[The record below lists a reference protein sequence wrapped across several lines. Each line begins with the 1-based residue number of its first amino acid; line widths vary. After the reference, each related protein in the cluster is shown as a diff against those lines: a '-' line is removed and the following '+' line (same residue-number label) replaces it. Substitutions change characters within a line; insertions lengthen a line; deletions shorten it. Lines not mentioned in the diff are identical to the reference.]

1 MKLQILYPTPLL
13 TIISLSLMSAGCN
26 QPSDK
31 NNHLSSLK
39 LSNSTAE
46 NAYDF
51 LDEID
56 LDLLK
61 DENEQKLFELTLMYE
76 DYDLKIEKDADD
88 AVQPWKLYATIYINQ
103 RPHEISL
110 SDSSLEKLEEQL
122 SHEIISRKSDDIVE
136 LEKTF
141 NISIEIV
148 EKNSSQKFKVT
159 DNSTGESDTFQN
171 LNDIKVVYT
180 GIENSSAYIAKK
192 AKTIKYVIR
201 KLRGKDAHNKV
212 INLKTQDAGKA
223 LVIDG
228 FDDLASALE
237 NSGLPKHLELSLKS
251 SIYMIFGG
259 AVFIGYEGASEEFQ
273 ETKNEYTESIEE
285 TKALRK
291 EIITNMENE
300 IAAKEVLLSSLD
312 ASDQS
317 LSAQGKIAREIAME
331 NAKFK
336 IEFAQEVLK
345 AINTK
350 KIQTKLDAKI
360 FNKLLDLVQ
369 NHNIKVHAIK
379 THSNTHLTLLN
390 SEYTQLFSKL
400 KSIDK
405 IKSLPVH
412 DQEYVATSLNSLFE
426 YQNGLNDSLSK
437 SIAATSILPNISRGL
452 SSMYYG
458 MVAFE
463 AKTLAE
469 LTTLNSKTFAAGS
482 AKALTFENYL
492 LSVEAIGN
500 TFLAAGQAQMVLAG
514 LSKISDNNK
523 ELKSLNT
530 WLDEMI
536 KSSFWDEVKASNLD
550 PHSKKNILNTKK
562 ILESFYKSKRNWI
575 RMRATGDTM
584 LTAGQAAMFVSGPL
598 VFGMPALSGFGA
610 GSTIL
615 GIVTSQMSDQYIDK
629 NFEFEAPA
637 EDSKEAKIA
646 KGDLDNPND
655 PLIVKLLDRSTKLVD
670 LSHQKAQVR
679 VWQKIYD
686 ALILNS
692 NIDSKE
698 LIRTLKQDWQNKHSK
713 INSAKKVYYSEI
725 YLKNLRKMFPKDN
738 PQLFN
743 KNLEFIDQAK
753 LLLNSNSNDN
763 NSVKSLNFIKFIST
777 HLRLLNTNNEVSN
790 SVYSP
795 VLIEKV
801 KSSSL
806 TNQNIGETITSI
818 FTFFDEFGLSGE
830 FDRRIVKKI
839 VLQNGFPFSGEQSAL
854 DKKKIAHRYLKEVV
868 VKTNKQP
875 WNIPNPLPGFFVYY
889 FPQLS
894 GNSDKPSKPLIFSKK
909 DKSVY
914 IFDRKLYLEDLNNYE
929 NITQA
934 EKNSVD
940 EFTKLAFE
948 TNDFAGS
955 TDQTFFAKLK
965 KMKGAFGKELRSV
978 FKLTYEAAAKSIFR
992 ANTIR
997 PITDGV
1003 VEQLDKYNNI
1013 NNISP
1018 KKSKTFSKANI
1029 AKYSYAGIEKFS
1041 NVANKYNVGMNFL
1054 LMPQSLSSIHQSVQ
1068 NGQIA
1073 DATRGALSFSF
1084 NNADLAFDLARTA
1097 GGQKFWVKHPKSFQG
1112 IGSIQI
1118 ALNVASAGLDIW
1130 QAVELFKAGQATENK
1145 SLKTDLYVN
1154 ASLTTATAA
1163 TSLGTALLLPL
1174 TAKAG
1179 PIGTAIGFTI
1189 MFSQGTY
1196 NAVRTSEQLRELGF
1210 SEEYVVLNSI
1220 GNFFGQY
1227 STGEDPKFIVKKT
1240 AKEMEETT
1248 IPEIMAL
1255 NNKEFLENIGK
1266 NKLNNSYYFNK
1277 IVFPK
1282 INLYVP
1288 YTHAVLSTYCAYGMC
1303 STQKT
1308 QIPRPIEKDKHM
1320 CLTNNSYFSNER
1332 DSTETESLLADHL
1345 AFINLNHSR
1354 LAKKA
1359 TIIPAAPPGSGFSG
1373 FATHHNYNSTTPCP
1387 NVDAN
1392 YPMIEKFDTPSA
1404 ENLEKIKNIPDSQK
1418 ADLYFVGIGDQ
1429 GKHGNMISS
1438 ISANKNNKNLFN
1450 IHPAS
1455 YILQL
1460 VGGDKEDIFE
1470 FYNYL
1475 QGKIEGSPT
1484 NGFIDGGDG
1493 IDTINLQG
1501 INIKNE
1507 KVFISLNGN
1516 TNKNN
1521 QFLEIRNVENVI
1533 GSKNDDVID
1542 GNDSNN
1548 VIFGKEGNDII
1559 KTYAGNDIL
1568 YPGTGNDELH
1578 GGIGSDVYVILK
1590 KDVAKGTEKIINN
1603 FDHRTNNN
1611 YKDYYDAIMTDIENL
1626 STLRDGHD
1634 LLLGVYEN
1642 EEFVKYIRIKYY
1654 YVSDKYKHLG
1664 ISDVNGNVYTTL
1676 NGSLDNSDENS
1687 SDYLSGQYINTINL
1701 KGNSPIVRMDEKLQ
1715 YSARENTNIN
1725 TFKALYMSGNPE
1737 KISELKKD
1745 AFNLEFKNVI
1755 GTNGND
1761 VIFGDSQDN
1770 FINGQKGVDYLKGND
1785 GDDTL
1790 SVLLETEKLEN
1801 ESQNID
1807 NVLLNY
1813 VNGQH
1818 EEFIQLAGDKGHDSY
1833 ILNLSNLS
1841 LVENSKPIFVEINNK
1856 DKQEKTD
1863 SLIISDSRNTIS
1875 NIYFTKI
1882 SNSTDSNQHLK
1893 INFFDTVEEKNYV
1906 VVLKNWFN
1914 HLENQHLQ
1922 IQVGKKLTIPLSIM
1936 NLVTNSLN
1944 KNVMKKVT
1952 GNLLESEKFEFS
1964 INDLFLAINQY
1975 HFEIFKDTYHVIENE
1990 TLRQKDNIL
1999 DFKHDMSNDPNIR
2012 KIKNKI
2018 KFAHLENDLV
2028 IQLEA
2033 NSMQEKSSF
2042 IVLKDYFNNHEF
2054 SSKNFTIKTNNV
2066 LQINSEDF
2074 KDLVSNLAD
2083 NDLMSLEL

>member
-1 MKLQILYPTPLL
+1 MRNQILYPLPLL
-13 TIISLSLMSAGCN
+13 TIISLSLISAGCN
-26 QPSDK
+26 KPADK
-31 NNHLSSLK
+31 NKQLGSISFSS
-39 LSNSTAE
+39 NTAE

-51 LDEID
+51 LDEIN

-61 DENEQKLFELTLMYE
+61 DENDQKLYELSLKYE

-88 AVQPWKLYATIYINQ
+88 GIQPWKLYATIYINQ
-103 RPHEISL
+103 RPHEIAL
-110 SDSSLEKLEEQL
+110 SDSTLEKLEEQL
-122 SHEIISRKSDDIVE
+122 SHEIISRKSDDIIE

-141 NISIEIV
+141 NISIEII
-148 EKNSSQKFKVT
+148 EKNGSQKFKVT
-159 DNSTGESDTFQN
+159 DNNSGENDTFQN
-171 LNDIKVVYT
+171 LNDIKIVYT

-201 KLRGKDAHNKV
+201 KLRGKDPHNKV

-273 ETKNEYTESIEE
+273 ETRSEYAESVEE
-285 TKALRK
+285 TKTLRK
-291 EIITNMENE
+291 EIIANMENE
-300 IAAKEVLLSSLD
+300 IAAKEVLLSSLET
-312 ASDQS
+312 SDNS
-317 LSAQGKIAREIAME
+317 LNSQAKIAREIAME

-336 IEFAQEVLK
+336 IEFAKEILK
-345 AINTK
+345 AINSK

-360 FNKLLDLVQ
+360 FTKLLDLVQ
-369 NHNIKVHAIK
+369 NHNMKVKEIK
-379 THSNTHLTLLN
+379 TNANVHLKVLN
-390 SEYTQLFSKL
+390 SDHAQLFNKL
-400 KSIDK
+400 KSIEK
-405 IKSLPVH
+405 IKSLPVQ

-426 YQNGLNDSLSK
+426 YQKGLNDSLSK
-437 SIAATSILPNISRGL
+437 SIESTSILPNISRGL
-452 SSMYYG
+452 SSMFYG

-469 LTTLNSKTFAAGS
+469 LTTLNSNTLAAGS
-482 AKALTFENYL
+482 AKALAFENYL
-492 LSVEAIGN
+492 FSVEAIGN

-514 LSKISDNNK
+514 LSKISDNSK

-530 WLDEMI
+530 WIEEMV

-562 ILESFYKSKRNWI
+562 ILENFYKSKRNWI
-575 RMRATGDTM
+575 RMRAMGDTM

-629 NFEFEAPA
+629 NFEFDAPA
-637 EDSKEAKIA
+637 EDSMEAKIA

-679 VWQKIYD
+679 IWQKIYD
-686 ALILNS
+686 TLIINP
-692 NIDSKE
+692 NVDSKE
-698 LIRTLKQDWQNKHSK
+698 LIRSLKHDWQNKNSK
-713 INSAKKVYYSEI
+713 INSAKKAYYSEV
-725 YLKNLRKMFPKDN
+725 YLKNLKKMFPENN

-753 LLLNSNSNDN
+753 LLLNSNTNE
-763 NSVKSLNFIKFIST
+763 NSSLKSLNFIKFIST
-777 HLRLLNTNNEVSN
+777 HLRLLNINKEVSN
-790 SVYSP
+790 NVYSP

-801 KSSSL
+801 KTSSL
-806 TNQNIGETITSI
+806 SNHKIGETITSI
-818 FTFFDEFGLSGE
+818 FTFFDEFGLAGE

-839 VLQNGFPFSGEQSAL
+839 VLQNGFPFSTEKSAL

-929 NITQA
+929 SITQS
-934 EKNSVD
+934 EKIAVD

-948 TNDFAGS
+948 ASDYANS
-955 TDQTFFAKLK
+955 IDQTFFAKLK
-965 KMKGAFGKELRSV
+965 KMKGIFGKELRSV
-978 FKLTYEAAAKSIFR
+978 FVLTYEAAAKSIFK

-1013 NNISP
+1013 NNIAP
-1018 KKSKTFSKANI
+1018 IKSKKFSKANI

-1041 NVANKYNVGMNFL
+1041 HAANKYNVGMNFL
-1054 LMPQSLSSIHQSVQ
+1054 LMPQSLSNIHQSVQ
-1068 NGQIA
+1068 NGEIA

-1112 IGSIQI
+1112 IGSIQV

-1130 QAVELFKAGQATENK
+1130 QAVELFKAGHATENK

-1210 SEEYVVLNSI
+1210 SEEYVVMNSI
-1220 GNFFGQY
+1220 ANFFGQY

-1248 IPEIMAL
+1248 IPDIITL

-1288 YTHAVLSTYCAYGMC
+1288 YTHAEISTFCAYGIC
-1303 STQKT
+1303 NSQKT
-1308 QIPRPIEKDKHM
+1308 QIPRPIEEDKHM

-1332 DSTETESLLADHL
+1332 DSKDTQMLLGEHL
-1345 AFINLNHSR
+1345 KFINLHHTR

-1359 TIIPAAPPGSGFSG
+1359 TTIPAAPPSISYGAFGSRN
-1373 FATHHNYNSTTPCP
+1373 NYNSTMPCP
-1387 NVDAN
+1387 KVYNN
-1392 YPMIEKFDTPSA
+1392 YPMIEKYDNPTP
-1404 ENLEKIKNIPDSQK
+1404 ENLEKIKNISESQK
-1418 ADLYFVGIGDQ
+1418 ADLYLVGIGDQ

-1438 ISANKNNKNLFN
+1438 IMANKNNKNLFN

-1475 QGKIEGSPT
+1475 QGKTEGSST

-1501 INIKNE
+1501 LNGKNE
-1507 KVFISLNGN
+1507 KVYISLNGS
-1516 TNKNN
+1516 TNN

-1542 GNDSNN
+1542 GNESNN
-1548 VIFGKEGNDII
+1548 VIFGRDGNDII

-1611 YKDYYDAIMTDIENL
+1611 FNDYYDAIMTDIENL

-1634 LLLGVYEN
+1634 LLLGVYE
-1642 EEFVKYIRIKYY
+1642 EDDFVKYIRIKYY
-1654 YVSDKYKHLG
+1654 FVSDKYKHIG
-1664 ISDVNGNVYTTL
+1664 ISDLNGNVYTTL
-1676 NGSLDNSDENS
+1676 NGSLDNSNS
-1687 SDYLSGQYINTINL
+1687 NSPDYLSGQNINTINL
-1701 KGNSPIVRMDEKLQ
+1701 KGNYPIVRMDEKLQ
-1715 YSARENTNIN
+1715 YSARENSNIN
-1725 TFKALYMSGNPE
+1725 TFKALYLSGNPE
-1737 KISELKKD
+1737 NTNKLKKD
-1745 AFNLEFKNVI
+1745 TFNLEFKNVI

-1761 VIFGDSQDN
+1761 VIFGDNQDN
-1770 FINGQKGVDYLKGND
+1770 FINGQKGIDYLKGND

-1790 SVLLETEKLEN
+1790 SVLLETKKLEN
-1801 ESQNID
+1801 ESQNIN

-1813 VNGQH
+1813 VNGQQD
-1818 EEFIQLAGDKGHDSY
+1818 EFIQLAGDKGHDNY

-1841 LVENSKPIFVEINNK
+1841 RVENTKPIFVEINNK
-1856 DKQEKTD
+1856 DKEEKID
-1863 SLIISDSRNTIS
+1863 SLIITDTRNTIS

-1882 SNSTDSNQHLK
+1882 SSSEDSNQHLK
-1893 INFFDTVEEKNYV
+1893 INFFDNVEEKNYV
-1906 VVLKNWFN
+1906 VILKNWFN
-1914 HLENQHLQ
+1914 HSEYQHLQ
-1922 IQVGKKLTIPLSIM
+1922 IQVGNKLSIPLSIM
-1936 NLVTNSLN
+1936 NLVTKSLIDSAMT
-1944 KNVMKKVT
+1944 KIT

-1975 HFEIFKDTYHVIENE
+1975 HFNIFKNTYHIIEYKA
-1990 TLRQKDNIL
+1990 LRQKENIL
-1999 DFKHDMSNDPNIR
+1999 DFKFEINNDPNVS

-2028 IQLEA
+2028 IQFEA
-2033 NSMQEKSSF
+2033 NSIQENSSF
-2042 IVLKDYFNNHEF
+2042 IVLKDYFKSHEF
-2054 SSKNFTIKTNNV
+2054 NSKSFIIKANDV
-2066 LQINSEDF
+2066 LQVNSEDF
-2074 KDLVSNLAD
+2074 QDLVTNLVE
-2083 NDLMSLEL
+2083 NDLISLEL